1 MWEEAIT
8 LLWDAVHTF
17 EAAGGKTLIGEDP
30 ISQAAAQAAAENLL
44 SCDLCVWFKALYEAC
59 DSNLDVV
66 LYTNQLGSHMFC
78 SFTPPQYINNI
89 RIWILILILNLFAN
103 RDTFPVNNV
112 FYPP

>member
-1 MWEEAIT
+1 VWEEAIT

-66 LYTNQLGSHMFC
+66 LYANQLGSHMFC
-78 SFTPPQYINNI
+78 SFTLPNTLTI
-89 RIWILILILNLFAN
+89 IWILILILNLFTN
-103 RDTFPVNNV
+103 RDTFPANNV